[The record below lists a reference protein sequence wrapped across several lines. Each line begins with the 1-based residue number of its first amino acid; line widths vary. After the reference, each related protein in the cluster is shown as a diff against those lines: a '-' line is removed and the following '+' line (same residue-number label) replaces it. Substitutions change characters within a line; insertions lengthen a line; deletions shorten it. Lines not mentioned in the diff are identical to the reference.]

1 MGVVKELVGSERLG
15 FANGVMEGAVVL
27 MILLGQII
35 GGFWYDAWGL
45 QNGLTP
51 WTAAMISSFMDFG
64 WSCFISLFFPPDPED
79 KISIGRDFFVG
90 DDGKAFWGFTG
101 TKKKRGIVAVRF
113 GDCLFLEL
121 WRFFFK
127 CY

>member
-1 MGVVKELVGSERLG
+1 MDCG
-15 FANGVMEGAVVL
+15 
-27 MILLGQII
+27 
-35 GGFWYDAWGL
+35 DD
-45 QNGLTP
+45 
-51 WTAAMISSFMDFG
+51 SSFMDFG

-121 WRFFFK
+121 WRFSSNVIDSDRRGSVG
-127 CY
+127 